1 MPFTSLFEGQ
11 IMPTEACEIDRRI
24 VNRAEKMAEAGYNG
38 TYTFKD
44 YGKLG
49 LLLRVRGHRAVWLAK
64 YKQSTKTIGQL

>member
-24 VNRAEKMAEAGYNG
+24 VNRAEKMAEVGYNG

-44 YGKLG
+44 YGIQEKLSLG
-49 LLLRVRGHRAVWLAK
+49 VPGSTTA
-64 YKQSTKTIGQL
+64 QSGKATIYSQP